1 MKLSTYFFLALLY
14 LFCGN
19 AFGQASVK
27 KPGIDPQK
35 LAAINDLLEIT
46 GAVNLS
52 QQVLV
57 KIIEEQKDAHPEIP
71 SQIWDRYE
79 AKLALRDLLDF
90 MIEIYD
96 RHFSTEDLVAV
107 ATFYRSAP
115 GQRVIKEMPAV
126 MTEARAA
133 GREWGRKKSAEL
145 MKEIEAE
152 KTHPTKLGVLM
163 PNNPF
168 NPKPLRN
175 SA

>member
-79 AKLALRDLLDF
+79 AKLDLKDLLDF

-107 ATFYRSAP
+107 AGILSVSARSKSY
-115 GQRVIKEMPAV
+115 QRD
-126 MTEARAA
+126 A
-133 GREWGRKKSAEL
+133 GCYDRSEGGWPRMG
-145 MKEIEAE
+145 
-152 KTHPTKLGVLM
+152 P
-163 PNNPF
+163 
-168 NPKPLRN
+168 
-175 SA
+175 